1 MKNHFSF
8 SRLWAVIVKE
18 FIQMKRDKVTFA
30 MMLFMTFFQLI
41 LYGFAIN
48 TKPKYLPTAVV
59 GGDQSPFTRTFVTAM
74 ENTKYFKIVAPNIDY
89 NKAEHLLARGDIQ
102 NIVFIPTDF
111 EKRIIQGRKP
121 NILVTTD
128 GTDPIAT
135 ANILGT
141 LQGLSHRVF
150 DLELSR
156 GLPDLIA
163 TPEPYNLIIHTK
175 YNPEGIT
182 EYNTVPGLMGTIL
195 TMTMI
200 MITGLAITR
209 EYERGTMEGLLV
221 MPIRPLEIIIGKIL
235 PFVIIGYAQ
244 QLLIIAVSMFIF
256 NIPVMGS
263 IILLLFATLPFI
275 AANLSI
281 GLTFSTIAKN
291 QLQAVQMTFFFFLPS
306 ILLSGFLF
314 PFKGMPLWAQM
325 VGEILPLTHFLR
337 ITRGILLKGNGFMEI
352 WPEVWPILV
361 FMIIAIFIAS
371 RRYRQTLD

>member
-1 MKNHFSF
+1 MKDPFSF
-8 SRLWAVIVKE
+8 SRLWAIVVKE
-18 FIQMKRDKVTFA
+18 FIQMGRDKITFA
-30 MMLFMTFFQLI
+30 MMLFMTLFQLT

-48 TKPKYLPTAVV
+48 TNPRHLPTAIIA
-59 GGDQSPFTRTFVTAM
+59 GDQSPITRTFITAM
-74 ENTKYFKIVAPNIDY
+74 ENTKYFKIVAPNIDQ
-89 NKAEHLLARGDIQ
+89 KQAEHLLARGDIQ
-102 NIVFIPTDF
+102 NIVYIPPNF
-111 EKRIIQGRKP
+111 SEQLIQGHKP
-121 NILVTTD
+121 SILVTTD

-135 ANILGT
+135 ARVTGT
-141 LQGLSHRVF
+141 LAGLAHKVF
-150 DLELSR
+150 DLDLSR
-156 GLPDLIA
+156 GASNLIA
-163 TPEPYNLIIHTK
+163 TSEPYNLIIHAK

-209 EYERGTMEGLLV
+209 EYERGTMEGLLA

-244 QLLIIAVSMFIF
+244 QILIIALSMFIF
-256 NIPVMGS
+256 KIPIIGS
-263 IILLLFATLPFI
+263 IGLLLLATLPFI

-314 PFKGMPLWAQM
+314 PFKGMPVWAQM
-325 VGEILPLTHFLR
+325 IGEILPLTHFLR
-337 ITRGILLKGNGFMEI
+337 ITRGILLKGNGIMEI
-352 WPEVWPILV
+352 WPNVWPILA
-361 FMIIAIFIAS
+361 FMIVAVIIAS